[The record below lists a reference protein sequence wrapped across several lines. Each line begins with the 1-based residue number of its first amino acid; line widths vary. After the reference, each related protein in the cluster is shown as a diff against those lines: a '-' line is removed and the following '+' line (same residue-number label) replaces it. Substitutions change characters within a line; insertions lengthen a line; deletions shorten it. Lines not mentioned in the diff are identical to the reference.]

1 MGETWTA
8 TAVQK
13 RYLMLKVDV
22 ALRSKTLL
30 GHGTIGPFP

>member
-1 MGETWTA
+1 
-8 TAVQK
+8 
-13 RYLMLKVDV
+13 LMLKVDV